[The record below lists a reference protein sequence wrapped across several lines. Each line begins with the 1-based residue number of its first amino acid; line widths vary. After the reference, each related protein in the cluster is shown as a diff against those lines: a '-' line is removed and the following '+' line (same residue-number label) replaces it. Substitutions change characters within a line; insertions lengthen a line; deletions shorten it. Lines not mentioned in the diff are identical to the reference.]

1 MRTETPERRN
11 MGSSRPHSP
20 GNSSRSRSATP
31 RLCHVAPPLSPNH
44 GARPLPR
51 SSSTAKSRSGSGGDG
66 VRRSSKE
73 NRVETVGEN
82 CRKVVVGVTVTPSAW
97 ALSPGRYPPAE
108 AKGESGGRRRMTGVL
123 GYLRQKKEPSERE
136 VAGHRLKIMAA
147 RLMQWRFVNAR
158 AEAAMAAKAVAKNK
172 IFFSWLKITEQR
184 NIVAAK
190 RILIQRRKQKIRVI
204 KAINPQLNL
213 LNTWDLLAKIYLV
226 ALSSLVKAFE
236 ATCLPIPLVEGAKA
250 NLVMVHNYIC
260 TSMDLMLAI
269 ESAIQEFYS
278 KNSYYLIPRSRPT
291 EQLQFATMRNAP
303 SVLFFMKQ
311 AELVKSLVCELVEV
325 MRQELEG
332 LVELR
337 TTNHLITSLE
347 PKLATD
353 SSKYSKSL
361 KTNHA
366 LFRVHS
372 SRIRGCTDTTPHS
385 GQQISSCKI
394 CLLNIFL
401 CVLVII
407 L

>member
-1 MRTETPERRN
+1 

-44 GARPLPR
+44 GVRPLPR
-51 SSSTAKSRSGSGGDG
+51 SSSTAKSRSGSSGDG

-73 NRVETVGEN
+73 NRVETVGGN
-82 CRKVVVGVTVTPSAW
+82 CRKVVVGLTVTPSAW
-97 ALSPGRYPPAE
+97 ALSPGRYPAAE
-108 AKGESGGRRRMTGVL
+108 AKGESGGRMTGVL

-213 LNTWDLLAKIYLV
+213 LNTWDLLAKIYLG
-226 ALSSLVKAFE
+226 ALTSLVKAFE

-250 NLVMVHNYIC
+250 NLVMVHNCIC

-278 KNSYYLIPRSRPT
+278 K
-291 EQLQFATMRNAP
+291 
-303 SVLFFMKQ
+303 

-347 PKLATD
+347 MQEISLRAHLIQARKKQEAATIPV
-353 SSKYSKSL
+353 YL
-361 KTNHA
+361 NTG
-366 LFRVHS
+366 L
-372 SRIRGCTDTTPHS
+372 SRRHFHPTLSMLI
-385 GQQISSCKI
+385 
-394 CLLNIFL
+394 
-401 CVLVII
+401 
-407 L
+407 